1 MIIIKRIYQLS
12 LIVISS
18 TLLISCDEFLYP
30 DRYNDEEITDQ
41 RYYPPEQTRP
51 LAATP
56 QPPKPRAKATT
67 EAFKRALNGTTRERR
82 VVGTNKFLNT
92 DLRSNLPLIELSD
105 DGDITLNLVD
115 TPLDKAAKVVL
126 GDALTKN
133 YSIAPDLKGNIT
145 LQTSK
150 PISEK
155 ELFATFQ
162 KVLELNGATLQVT
175 DSLVQVVALKGAAL
189 RIGGPNQIGSRVVAV
204 PLEYIST
211 TEMVRLVTPIA
222 GDNIS
227 FLPIPNRNTL
237 LITGPLSD
245 INIVLEAISLFD
257 VDVLEGKSVGL
268 FKLRAAEPEAVIEE
282 LKVIFETE
290 EGGSLQNVIT
300 FVPSQRLGAIVV
312 ITSRSVYLEKAEQW
326 IRDLDRSAGS
336 SQRRPVV
343 YNLQNRTALELAP
356 IMSEM
361 LLDVSGDTATAIKGT
376 PKVVADDANNAIIV
390 WGNDSE
396 QGTFSKLID
405 VLDTTPVQVLLEA
418 TIAEVSLNDD
428 LNFGLRWFF
437 QKGNFGTTYTDATSG
452 STGPSY
458 PGLSIVF
465 DSTNALASLNALA
478 DVTDVNIVSS
488 PSLMVLDNKEA
499 TLQIGDQVPVAT
511 QQSQNTSDPDAPV
524 INTISFRDTG
534 IILKVKPR
542 VSTSGRVI
550 LDIEQEVSSVANTT
564 TSGIDS
570 PTISQRKIKTS
581 VVVTDGQTLA
591 LGGLIQQSKNTV
603 KSQVPG
609 LGDIP
614 VAGAL
619 FKNTSD
625 LVGKTELLILITPK
639 VVTNVNESF
648 NATNELRRRIYGAD
662 GIIKTG
668 IKTKPTAHRIL
679 R

>member
-1 MIIIKRIYQLS
+1 MLIKKKAITS
-12 LIVISS
+12 LFICAAFIF
-18 TLLISCDEFLYP
+18 TGCDDFDSWG
-30 DRYNDEEITDQ
+30 DRYGDVGDQ
-41 RYYPPEQTRP
+41 DYYPAEYNRP

-56 QPPKPRAKATT
+56 QPPPTRRPKATPD
-67 EAFKRALNGTTRERR
+67 AFKRALTGSNRERR
-82 VVGTNKFLNT
+82 VIGTNKFLNS
-92 DLRSNLPLIELSD
+92 DLRTNLPLMELSD
-105 DGDITLNLVD
+105 AGDITLNLIE
-115 TPLDKAAKVVL
+115 TPLDKAAKAVL
-126 GDALTKN
+126 GDALKKN
-133 YSIAPDLKGNIT
+133 YSISPGLKGNIT

-150 PISEK
+150 PISEQ

-162 KVLELNGATLQVT
+162 KVLELNGATLQIS
-175 DSLVQVVALKGAAL
+175 DDHVQIIPIKGAAL
-189 RIGGPNQIGSRVVAV
+189 RIGGPNQIGSRVVAI

-211 TEMVRLVTPIA
+211 AEMVRLVQPIA
-222 GDNIS
+222 GDDIS

-237 LITGPLSD
+237 LISGPLSD
-245 INIVLEAISLFD
+245 INIVLEAVSLFD
-257 VDVLEGKSVGL
+257 VDVLEGKSIGL

-290 EGGSLQNVIT
+290 EGGSLQNVVT

-312 ITSRSVYLEKAEQW
+312 ITSRSVYLEKAERW

-343 YNLQNRTALELAP
+343 YNIQNRTAIELAP

-361 LLDVSGDTATAIKGT
+361 LLDVSADESTAVKGT
-376 PKVVADDANNAIIV
+376 PKVIADDSKNSIIV
-390 WGNDSE
+390 WGNDTE
-396 QGTFSKLID
+396 QNTFSQLIA
-405 VLDTTPVQVLLEA
+405 VLDTTPVQVLIEA

-437 QKGNFGTTYTDATSG
+437 QKGNFGTTFTDAPSG
-452 STGPSY
+452 STGPTH
-458 PGLSIVF
+458 PGLSVVF
-465 DSTNALASLNALA
+465 DSANALASLNALA
-478 DVTDVNIVSS
+478 DVTNVNIVSS

-511 QQSQNTSDPDAPV
+511 QQSQNTSDPDAPI
-524 INTISFRDTG
+524 INTISFKDTG

-542 VSTSGRVI
+542 VSSSGRVV
-550 LDIEQEVSSVANTT
+550 LDIEQEVSSVSNTT

-581 VVVTDGQTLA
+581 VVVSDGQTLA

-619 FKNTSD
+619 FKNKSD
-625 LVGKTELLILITPK
+625 LVGKTELLILITPR
-639 VVTNVNESF
+639 VISNANESYDV
-648 NATNELRRRIYGAD
+648 TNELRRRIYGAD
-662 GIIKTG
+662 GIIKQGIPQQSTG
-668 IKTKPTAHRIL
+668 HRIL

>member
-1 MIIIKRIYQLS
+1 MKMIRKIGQILLTACISIS
-12 LIVISS
+12 LM
-18 TLLISCDEFLYP
+18 SCDESYYQDDDF
-30 DRYNDEEITDQ
+30 NDVSDQ
-41 RYYPPEQTRP
+41 QYYP
-51 LAATP
+51 AAANP
-56 QPPKPRAKATT
+56 HPPKRTPRATT
-67 EAFKRALNGTTRERR
+67 DAFKQALNGSTRERR
-82 VVGTNKFLNT
+82 VVGTNNFLNS
-92 DLRSNLPLIELSD
+92 DLRSDLPLMELSER
-105 DGDITLNLVD
+105 GEITLNLVD
-115 TPLDKAAKVVL
+115 TPLDKAAKAIL
-126 GDALTKN
+126 GDALKKN
-133 YSIAPDLKGNIT
+133 YSIAPRLQGNIS

-155 ELFATFQ
+155 ELFSTFQ
-162 KVLELNGATLQVT
+162 KVLELNGATLQIT
-175 DSLVQVVALKGAAL
+175 DSLIQIIPLKGAAL
-189 RIGGPNQIGSRVVAV
+189 RIGAPNQIGARVVAV
-204 PLEYIST
+204 PLDYIST
-211 TEMVRLVTPIA
+211 AEMVRLVEPIS
-222 GDNIS
+222 GDRIS

-237 LITGPLSD
+237 LVTGPLSD
-245 INIVLEAISLFD
+245 INLVLEAISLFD

-282 LKVIFETE
+282 LKIIFETE

-343 YNLQNRTALELAP
+343 YNLQNRTAVELAP

-361 LLDVSGDTATAIKGT
+361 LLDVSGDAATNTKGT

-396 QGTFSKLID
+396 QGTFSKLIE

-418 TIAEVSLNDD
+418 TIAEVTLNDD

-437 QKGNFGTTYTDATSG
+437 QKGNFGTTFTDSTSG
-452 STGPSY
+452 STGPTY
-458 PGLSIVF
+458 PGLSLVF
-465 DSTNALASLNALA
+465 DSANALASLNALA

-511 QQSQNTSDPDAPV
+511 QQSQDTSDPEAPV

-542 VSTSGRVI
+542 VSSSGRVV
-550 LDIEQEVSSVANTT
+550 LDIEQEVSSVSSTT

-625 LVGKTELLILITPK
+625 LVGKTELLILITPR
-639 VVTNVNESF
+639 VVTNDTESY

-662 GIIKTG
+662 GIIKNG
-668 IKTKPTAHRIL
+668 IKTQSTSHRIL